1 MSDGGCAV
9 GWGMI
14 GKLVDVGKV
23 GLGVVESFRFFYF
36 YCEVYDDGYR

>member
-23 GLGVVESFRFFYF
+23 GLGVVESFQFFF
-36 YCEVYDDGYR
+36 LL